1 MMEYNID
8 MLFREL
14 TFSSRPLF
22 LNQCKTFHIILK
34 KNSYNKLYKYAGIHA
49 YVNSNLNILFKVYF
63 AKMGKL
69 YH

>member
-34 KNSYNKLYKYAGIHA
+34 KKIAIISYTNMQEYMHMSI
-49 YVNSNLNILFKVYF
+49 VI
-63 AKMGKL
+63 
-69 YH
+69 